1 MEDGLSC
8 PACGGAVAQPTP
20 HCPHCGERMLLT
32 TESRDTDTETDTD
45 TWAPDPNNPD
55 DLKSTFV
62 RQPKAIA
69 PKRAQGP
76 LTDETL
82 EPVKEAT
89 KSPPMWLGLLVGA
102 GILAII
108 LWATGI
114 I

>member
-1 MEDGLSC
+1 
-8 PACGGAVAQPTP
+8 
-20 HCPHCGERMLLT
+20 MLLT